1 MFVLCAANG
10 RKEPKVHYA
19 AFANNGCFFCSIRN
33 LRWHVLA
40 VHSGFRCHNFAVS
53 VIYLRS
59 LNRRKSNTM
68 EQTIEERPAK
78 FGLAG
83 FMLGV
88 VSLIVI
94 LIQLS
99 AFFEPQEK
107 SSGSVI
113 GEIAADIKQSAARAL
128 AGEPAPE
135 RSPPPRDY
143 GRIITIAAL
152 CVAGIAVVLGGIGL
166 YRNEPHRLPYM
177 AVGIG
182 VSAFVMQYMFWLAI
196 LICGVALL
204 ISIIGNL
211 DSIFG

>member
-1 MFVLCAANG
+1 
-10 RKEPKVHYA
+10 
-19 AFANNGCFFCSIRN
+19 
-33 LRWHVLA
+33 LA
-40 VHSGFRCHNFAVS
+40 VN
-53 VIYLRS
+53 VIYLNAVERRRS
-59 LNRRKSNTM
+59 NAM
-68 EQTIEERPAK
+68 EQTIEELPAK
-78 FGLAG
+78 FGLVG
-83 FMLGV
+83 FILGIA
-88 VSLIVI
+88 SLVVI
-94 LIQLS
+94 LIQFS
-99 AFFEPQEK
+99 AFFEPKEK

-135 RSPPPRDY
+135 RTPPPRDY
-143 GRIITIAAL
+143 SQFITIAAL

-166 YRNEPHRLPYM
+166 YRHEPHRLSYM

-182 VSAFVMQYMFWLAI
+182 VSAFVVQYVFWLAI